1 MTKIIVTN
9 ITCKEIVKAVCH
21 NDAIR
26 AEHNTLK
33 LYTALWVALS
43 EELAVLVIIAYGNIK
58 LPVGVHSLFDIFYH
72 PENALVAI
80 VKGLSEIG
88 FLALC
93 VTRR

>member
-1 MTKIIVTN
+1 MWIPLFIFCIPFMFIAAIV
-9 ITCKEIVKAVCH
+9 IVV
-21 NDAIR
+21 
-26 AEHNTLK
+26 
-33 LYTALWVALS
+33 
-43 EELAVLVIIAYGNIK
+43 VIIAYGNIK
-58 LPVGVHSLFDIFYH
+58 LSVGVHSLFDIFYH